1 MGDKAGRAQNTDTE
15 IICTEL
21 LATDVRVNGCV
32 WEDRRE
38 EKKRA
43 KDRPPRE
50 SFIMEK
56 LKRNEKSQKK
66 TLRERPGGKF
76 QKGMVSVRN
85 NKD

>member
-15 IICTEL
+15 ITCTEL

-32 WEDRRE
+32 WEDRRA

-43 KDRPPRE
+43 EDRPPRE

-56 LKRNEKSQKK
+56 LKRNENV
-66 TLRERPGGKF
+66 RERL
-76 QKGMVSVRN
+76 
-85 NKD
+85 